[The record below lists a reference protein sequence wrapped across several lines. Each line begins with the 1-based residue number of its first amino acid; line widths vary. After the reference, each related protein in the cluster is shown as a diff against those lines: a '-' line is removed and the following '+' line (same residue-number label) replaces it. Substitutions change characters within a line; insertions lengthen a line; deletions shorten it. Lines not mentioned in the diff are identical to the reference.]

1 MRADES
7 ILDLKRDVMY
17 EVAKLAFE
25 GKLEEEAEFIPEKII
40 PGTIPHWRC
49 CVYKERDIVRG

>member
-25 GKLEEEAEFIPEKII
+25 GKLEE
-40 PGTIPHWRC
+40 
-49 CVYKERDIVRG
+49 